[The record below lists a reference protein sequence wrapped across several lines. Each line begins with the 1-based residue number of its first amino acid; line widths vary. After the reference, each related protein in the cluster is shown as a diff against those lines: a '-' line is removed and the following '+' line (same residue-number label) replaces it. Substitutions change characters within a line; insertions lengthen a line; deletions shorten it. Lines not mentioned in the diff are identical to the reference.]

1 MDKISVPMAMID
13 LIPVILF
20 FIATLFQMKV
30 LYPRM
35 TPGQYAMYSTGAIML
50 FIGGIL
56 KVIWKFLY
64 ALSVCDYQLL
74 SEQFFPMQGFSFV
87 LMAVALISTLSRK
100 DKKDT
105 LFEASPAVPL
115 VTTHIPFLIMT
126 FFGTTAW
133 HIALLRVGF
142 LTKKKSMIFFI
153 LSYIASMAQVVLAS
167 KFDDSPSMHW
177 TAEFTN
183 ILAQS
188 FLLTGSYLVMKHLKD
203 KSEEKN
209 A

>member
-1 MDKISVPMAMID
+1 MAMVD
-13 LIPVILF
+13 LVPVILF
-20 FIATLFQMKV
+20 FVATLFQMKV
-30 LYPRM
+30 FYPRM

-56 KVIWKFLY
+56 KVVWKFLY
-64 ALSVCDYQLL
+64 VLSVCDYELL
-74 SEQFFPMQGFSFV
+74 SEQFFPMQGFAFV
-87 LMAVALISTLSRK
+87 LLAISLISTLSRK
-100 DKKDT
+100 DKKNT
-105 LFEASPAVPL
+105 LFEAAPAVPL

-153 LSYIASMAQVVLAS
+153 LSYAASMAQVVLAS

-188 FLLTGSYLVMKHLKD
+188 SLVTGSYLVMKHLKETSV
-203 KSEEKN
+203 SEN
-209 A
+209 